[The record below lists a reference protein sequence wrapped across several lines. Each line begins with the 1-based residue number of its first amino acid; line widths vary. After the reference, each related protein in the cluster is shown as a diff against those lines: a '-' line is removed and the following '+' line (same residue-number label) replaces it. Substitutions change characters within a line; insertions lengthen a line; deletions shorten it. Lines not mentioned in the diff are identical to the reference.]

1 MSATRGLFVAER
13 GSGPAVVFVHGQPGL
28 GTDFDA
34 VATLLVEDHRV
45 IAPDRPG
52 YGASANPALSM
63 AQNAELLAALIEER
77 AASPATVVGH
87 SYGGGVAV
95 LLAAARPDLVS
106 GLVLV
111 DSVGR
116 ADSVNVFDHVLAAP
130 VVGETLSA
138 AGLLVL
144 GRVLP
149 RLRDLVSL
157 APGDILRSIR
167 VSLPDSSFLEVASK
181 RGRQVWR
188 SFVFE
193 QRALLR
199 EIGEVEASLLAI
211 AAPTVVIAGAW
222 DVVVAPSVAAS
233 IAESVIGAELIMVDH
248 VGHFVPRDAPD
259 IVARAV
265 RRTET
270 HATPRRA
277 DDHTAGSPA
286 GDDQS

>member
-1 MSATRGLFVAER
+1 VSATRGLFVADR

-28 GTDFDA
+28 GSDFDA
-34 VATLLVEDHRV
+34 VATLLLDDHRV

-52 YGASANPALSM
+52 YGASGNPALSM
-63 AQNAELLAALIEER
+63 AQNAELLGALIEDR

-95 LLAAARPDLVS
+95 LLAAARPELLS

-130 VVGETLSA
+130 VVGETVSA

-149 RLRDLVSL
+149 RLRALVSL
-157 APGDILRSIR
+157 APGDMLRLLR
-167 VSLPDSSFLEVASK
+167 VSLPDSSYLEVVSK

-199 EIGEVEASLLAI
+199 EIGEVEASLSAI
-211 AAPTVVIAGAW
+211 EVPTVVIAGTW

-233 IAESVIGAELIMVDH
+233 IAASVTGAELIKVDH

-259 IVARAV
+259 VVARAV
-265 RRTET
+265 RRTEARAAPLRT
-270 HATPRRA
+270 DDQTTGDPAA
-277 DDHTAGSPA
+277 DD
-286 GDDQS
+286 QL

>member
-1 MSATRGLFVAER
+1 
-13 GSGPAVVFVHGQPGL
+13 
-28 GTDFDA
+28 
-34 VATLLVEDHRV
+34 
-45 IAPDRPG
+45 
-52 YGASANPALSM
+52 
-63 AQNAELLAALIEER
+63 
-77 AASPATVVGH
+77 
-87 SYGGGVAV
+87 
-95 LLAAARPDLVS
+95 
-106 GLVLV
+106 
-111 DSVGR
+111 
-116 ADSVNVFDHVLAAP
+116 
-130 VVGETLSA
+130 
-138 AGLLVL
+138 L

-157 APGDILRSIR
+157 VPGDMLRSIR

-199 EIGEVEASLLAI
+199 EIGEVEVSLPAI

-233 IAESVIGAELIMVDH
+233 IAASVTGAELVTVDH
-248 VGHFVPRDAPD
+248 VGHFVARDAPD

-265 RRTET
+265 RRTEA
-270 HATPRRA
+270 HAAPRRA

>member
-1 MSATRGLFVAER
+1 VSATRGLFVSDR

-34 VATLLVEDHRV
+34 VAPLLVGDHRV
-45 IAPDRPG
+45 VAPDRPG
-52 YGASANPALSM
+52 YGASDNPPLSM
-63 AQNAELLAALIEER
+63 ACNAELFASLIEDR
-77 AASPATVVGH
+77 GASPATVVGH

-111 DSVGR
+111 DSVGK
-116 ADSVNVFDHVLAAP
+116 ADSMNIFDHVLAAP
-130 VVGETLSA
+130 VVGETVSA

-149 RLRDLVSL
+149 RLRGLVSL
-157 APGDILRSIR
+157 APGDRLRLLR
-167 VSLPDSSFLEVASK
+167 VNLPDPSYLEVASK
-181 RGRQVWR
+181 WGRRVWR

-199 EIGEVEASLLAI
+199 EIAAVEASLRAVE
-211 AAPTVVIAGAW
+211 APTVVMAGTW

-233 IAESVIGAELIMVDH
+233 IAASVAGAELVTVDR

-259 IVARAV
+259 VVARAV
-265 RRTET
+265 RRTEARAAAPGT
-270 HATPRRA
+270 GEHATG
-277 DDHTAGSPA
+277 DPA
-286 GDDQS
+286 GDPQL